1 MKAQEMAMLLMFEN
15 KVILFSVRME
25 PSKEL
30 LESHTQST

>member
-1 MKAQEMAMLLMFEN
+1 MAMLLMFEN
-15 KVILFSVRME
+15 KVILFCVQME